1 MKFIPDGWSVDVD
14 GNKVLVTFPAGDQS
28 GRRLLSRHE
37 ARVLRLQL
45 HLAYLLAGRNFWTS
59 AAGTDATEGEAD
71 SFSALIRD
79 RMKLQRV
86 EISEDERA
94 ELLTQH
100 QQGVERY
107 REEIERA
114 ASCQTAGAK
123 FVDWQNPEWDVLES
137 QAKSSDEGGGGF
149 PAGELP
155 QGLSIEP
162 IGATVKIIVPASA
175 ADGDFELTDSEA
187 LSAGVRLIQLC
198 AIARSVRSAMEGA
211 GSPSPTDPGGER

>member
-1 MKFIPDGWSVDVD
+1 MKFIPDGWPVDVD
-14 GNKVLVTFPAGDQS
+14 GNNVLVTFPAGDQS

-94 ELLTQH
+94 ELLTPSA
-100 QQGVERY
+100 GVERY

-123 FVDWQNPEWDVLES
+123 FVDWQKPEVSLVD
-137 QAKSSDEGGGGF
+137 
-149 PAGELP
+149 
-155 QGLSIEP
+155 GLVDDP
-162 IGATVKIIVPASA
+162 R
-175 ADGDFELTDSEA
+175 
-187 LSAGVRLIQLC
+187 VRP
-198 AIARSVRSAMEGA
+198 V
-211 GSPSPTDPGGER
+211 T

>member
-1 MKFIPDGWSVDVD
+1 M
-14 GNKVLVTFPAGDQS
+14 
-28 GRRLLSRHE
+28 
-37 ARVLRLQL
+37 
-45 HLAYLLAGRNFWTS
+45 
-59 AAGTDATEGEAD
+59 
-71 SFSALIRD
+71 
-79 RMKLQRV
+79 
-86 EISEDERA
+86 
-94 ELLTQH
+94 LTQH

-211 GSPSPTDPGGER
+211 GPAFSYGSWWRAMRTVPEEFTSRGCWIQRHAGCAGQCVRFRASAECGWGRGVGRPDPFSSRRCECAGVAESRMGCVSQPDRTGDCRRASVG